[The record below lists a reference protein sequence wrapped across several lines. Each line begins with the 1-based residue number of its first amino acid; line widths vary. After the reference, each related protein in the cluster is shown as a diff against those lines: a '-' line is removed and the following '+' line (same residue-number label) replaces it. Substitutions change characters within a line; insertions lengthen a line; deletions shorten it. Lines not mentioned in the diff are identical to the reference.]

1 VPTVLVTGANRGIG
15 LEFVRQ
21 YAAEGFEVIACCRA
35 PADAGELNKLAGGGH
50 VRILA
55 LDVAVEGMIA
65 DVKGELAGQPIDIV
79 INNAGVSGPD
89 DQSDSQIDVDGWLQ
103 TFRVNTI
110 APVLVAQAMHENLK
124 LGGEKRL
131 AAITSQLG
139 STANNS
145 GQRYA
150 YRSSKAALNNAM
162 RGLARD
168 WAKDNIL
175 VGILHP
181 GWVHTDMGGPG
192 APVTPEE
199 SVRGLRQRIGA
210 LTPASSGT
218 YQDYR
223 GVPLAW

>member
-1 VPTVLVTGANRGIG
+1 VPTVLITGANRGIG
-15 LEFVRQ
+15 LEFARQ
-21 YAAEGFEVIACCRA
+21 YAADGYEVIACCRQ
-35 PADAGELNKLAGGGH
+35 PSKADALSKLAGGGS
-50 VRILA
+50 VRVLA
-55 LDVAVEGMIA
+55 LDVGVEGMIA
-65 DVKGELAGQPIDIV
+65 D
-79 INNAGVSGPD
+79 INNAGIAGPTA
-89 DQSDSQIDVDGWLQ
+89 QSDSHVDADGWLE
-103 TFRVNTI
+103 TFRVNAI
-110 APVLVAQAMHENLK
+110 APVLVAQALHENLK
-124 LGGEKRL
+124 RGDGKRL

-139 STANNS
+139 STANNT

-168 WAKDNIL
+168 WAKDAIL

-199 SVRGLRQRIGA
+199 SVRGLRERIAA
-210 LTPASSGT
+210 LTSASSGT

-223 GVPLAW
+223 GVQLSW

>member
-1 VPTVLVTGANRGIG
+1 MPSVLITGANRGIG
-15 LEFVRQ
+15 LEFARQ
-21 YAAEGFEVIACCRA
+21 YAADGYEVIACCRQ
-35 PADAGELNKLAGGGH
+35 PAKAVDLQKLAASAP
-50 VRILA
+50 VRVVA
-55 LDVAVEGMIA
+55 LDVAIEGMIG

-79 INNAGVSGPD
+79 INNAGVAGPSA
-89 DQSDSQIDVDGWLQ
+89 QSDSHVDADGWLE
-103 TFRVNTI
+103 TFRVNAI
-110 APVLVAQAMHENLK
+110 APVLVAQALHENLK
-124 LGGEKRL
+124 RGEAKRL

-139 STANNS
+139 STANNT

-168 WAKDNIL
+168 WAKDGIL

-199 SVRGLRQRIGA
+199 SVRGLRERIA
-210 LTPASSGT
+210 VLTPASSGT

-223 GVPLAW
+223 GVALAW

>member
-1 VPTVLVTGANRGIG
+1 MPTVLITGANRGIG
-15 LEFVRQ
+15 LEFARQ
-21 YAAEGFEVIACCRA
+21 YAADGLDVIACCRH
-35 PADAGELNKLAGGGH
+35 PADAGELNKLATRAA
-50 VRILA
+50 VRVLA
-55 LDVAVEGMIA
+55 LDVASEGMIA
-65 DVKGELAGQPIDIV
+65 DVKGELADRPIDIL
-79 INNAGVSGPD
+79 INNAGVAGPRA
-89 DQSDSQIDVDGWLQ
+89 QSDARVDAEGWLE
-103 TFRVNTI
+103 TFRVNTLG
-110 APVLVAQAMHENLK
+110 PVLVSQALHENLK
-124 LGGEKRL
+124 RGENKRV

-139 STANNS
+139 STANNT

-168 WAKDNIL
+168 WAKDGIL

-192 APVTPEE
+192 APVTAED
-199 SVRGLRQRIGA
+199 SVRGLRERIAA

-223 GVPLAW
+223 GVSLPW

>member
-1 VPTVLVTGANRGIG
+1 VPTVLITGANRGIG
-15 LEFVRQ
+15 LEFARQ
-21 YAAEGFEVIACCRA
+21 YAADGYEVIACCRQ
-35 PADAGELNKLAGGGH
+35 PSKADALSKLAVGGS
-50 VRILA
+50 VRVLA
-55 LDVAVEGMIA
+55 LDVGVEGMIA
-65 DVKGELAGQPIDIV
+65 DVKGELGDQPIDIV
-79 INNAGVSGPD
+79 INNAGIAGPTA
-89 DQSDSQIDVDGWLQ
+89 QSDSHVDADGWLE
-103 TFRVNTI
+103 TFRVNAI
-110 APVLVAQAMHENLK
+110 APVLVAQALHENLK
-124 LGGEKRL
+124 RGDGKRL

-139 STANNS
+139 STANNT

-168 WAKDNIL
+168 WAKDAIL

-199 SVRGLRQRIGA
+199 SVRGLRERIAA
-210 LTPASSGT
+210 LTSASSGT

-223 GVPLAW
+223 GVQLSW